1 MPSSQSSLPSD
12 VQDALQR
19 GDKIEAI
26 RLLRETTGLGLKQAK
41 DVIESGSLE
50 PATASV
56 IGPSAAFPPE
66 VIAALHRG
74 RKIEAIKLLRQHAGI
89 GLKDAKDAIDAYQRE
104 QRRLYPH
111 AVARD
116 RALWRDPTA
125 LLIVFALAVTVA
137 WWVWAT

>member
-1 MPSSQSSLPSD
+1 MALSQWLLPSD

-26 RLLRETTGLGLKQAK
+26 RVLREATGLGLKEAK
-41 DVIESGSLE
+41 DVIEAGSLE
-50 PATASV
+50 PATASL

-66 VIAALHRG
+66 VIAALHRR

-116 RALWRDPTA
+116 RVLWRHPTA
-125 LLIVFALAVTVA
+125 LLIVLALAVTVA